1 MVQWGQPSFFSCLD
15 LSYERGEASSDTQV
29 EVTTLVSPT
38 KNSHVR
44 RKFKE
49 WWIPVPSILTASVTS
64 DQHQEPNGNSV
75 SLPISLTHTSP
86 LPLVPFHDDDTVD
99 ACFTCKPIQCVSP
112 APNLGGN
119 FEVDA
124 KRSKWLNRQYPCF
137 NKQVGVSIA
146 GFENQCLSLLVI
158 NYEGKQLCF

>member
-15 LSYERGEASSDTQV
+15 LSYERGEASSDTQA

-49 WWIPVPSILTASVTS
+49 WWSPIPSIPTASVTS
-64 DQHQEPNGNSV
+64 DQRQEPNGNSV

-86 LPLVPFHDDDTVD
+86 LPLVPFHDEIPPMLVLL
-99 ACFTCKPIQCVSP
+99 ASP
-112 APNLGGN
+112 SSVYHRHQTLGGTLKWKQRDQN
-119 FEVDA
+119 GWIANTDA
-124 KRSKWLNRQYPCF
+124 SISKWEFQSLVLKISVYPC
-137 NKQVGVSIA
+137 S
-146 GFENQCLSLLVI
+146 S
-158 NYEGKQLCF
+158 Y